1 MADERLKHSPPE
13 PLRHLST
20 VLGVTQ
26 RSQQIAQAAL
36 YEALTQPISPG
47 RVDQLRKVAN
57 DLDRE
62 VARLELAL
70 ELDDAPIVREDDP
83 PVALLC
89 APFPA
94 RKQKGE

>member
-1 MADERLKHSPPE
+1 MTDERLKHSPPE

-20 VLGVTQ
+20 VLGITQ
-26 RSQQIAQAAL
+26 RSQQIARAAL
-36 YEALTQPISPG
+36 YEALTQPISPD
-47 RVDQLRKVAN
+47 RVVQLRKVAD
-57 DLDRE
+57 DLIRE
-62 VARLELAL
+62 VERLEDAL
-70 ELDDAPIVREDDP
+70 WYAPIVREEDP